1 LISNKGDKKIV
12 EQKYVNEVLGAIGE
26 KVVSSTKDLDFEA
39 AKAFADI
46 GLLIKN
52 FNHLNMPK
60 FPETIDLKNED
71 HINLNLPVSN
81 LQLALEDLLPKQE
94 STPVKKTSR
103 QRTSTKRKPRR
114 NMVFGVSEL
123 ETENFIIACLQK
135 TNGKG
140 MGNEIA
146 DTFGEHYKSQFTED
160 DLSISEFPDNNGKSL
175 TRRIMWR
182 QRFFYVVSSMR
193 KRNIIVSST
202 PNFYVLHEDYLL
214 SKV

>member
-1 LISNKGDKKIV
+1 V

>member
-1 LISNKGDKKIV
+1 M
-12 EQKYVNEVLGAIGE
+12 NEVLGAIGE

>member
-1 LISNKGDKKIV
+1 V

-52 FNHLNMPK
+52 INHLNMPK
-60 FPETIDLKNED
+60 LPETIDLKNED

-81 LQLALEDLLPKQE
+81 LQLALDGLLPKQE

-160 DLSISEFPDNNGKSL
+160 DLSISEFPEKNGKSL

-193 KRNIIVSST
+193 KRGIIVSST

>member
-1 LISNKGDKKIV
+1 M